1 MAKIEV
7 LQHALFNIDIDG
19 NSVTRADLAGEK
31 KDFAEFSNIMLTEI
45 LENEKSKQYEFT
57 DNKELVASH
66 IQSFIKNDKINIDD
80 TQDLDWE
87 KRTESIALKL
97 LKEEIS
103 AQEKIAAMDKKIK
116 KGSLLLL
123 LIEEDEIFR
132 FVILKID
139 FDSFFDEIEAR
150 IRRGLPMN
158 KNRLQKSCLIT
169 LSSDGEFE
177 SILIS
182 DSGRTIR
189 EYWWSGFL
197 STRELQSSEL
207 NTKNSYDAID
217 NVLRREVK
225 KDYPSDYV
233 YIRND
238 VNAYFRNNDNFSFP
252 ELIGKIEK
260 HKSDHSDLQDKL
272 PSIIAKLK
280 VLPVNPRAPFD
291 TQFDLSI
298 SVIKN
303 RIRSV
308 IFLDDQIELRI
319 KADVPNLKHKIK
331 AEKDDDGKYIKIYTD
346 KGYEIFGGKEE

>member
-7 LQHALFNIDIDG
+7 LHHALFNIDIDG

-31 KDFAEFSNIMLTEI
+31 KDFTEFSNIMLAEI
-45 LENEKSKQYEFT
+45 LENEKSKQYQFT
-57 DNKELVASH
+57 DDNELVASH
-66 IQSFIKNDKINIDD
+66 IQSFIKHEIINVDEKKF
-80 TQDLDWE
+80 LGWE
-87 KRTESIALKL
+87 ARTESIALKL

-123 LIEEDEIFR
+123 LIEEDDIFR
-132 FVILKID
+132 IIILKID
-139 FDSFFDEIEAR
+139 FDSFFDEVEAR

-169 LSSDGEFE
+169 LSSDGEFQ

-217 NVLRREVK
+217 NILRRDVR

-238 VNAYFRNNDNFSFP
+238 VNAYFRNNDSFSFP
-252 ELIGKIEK
+252 DLMAKIEN
-260 HKSDHSDLQDKL
+260 HRSDSIELQDKL
-272 PSIIAKLK
+272 PSIIQKIK
-280 VLPVNPRAPFD
+280 DLPGNPKAPFD
-291 TQFDLSI
+291 TQFELAI

-346 KGYEIFGGKEE
+346 NGYEIFGGKVE